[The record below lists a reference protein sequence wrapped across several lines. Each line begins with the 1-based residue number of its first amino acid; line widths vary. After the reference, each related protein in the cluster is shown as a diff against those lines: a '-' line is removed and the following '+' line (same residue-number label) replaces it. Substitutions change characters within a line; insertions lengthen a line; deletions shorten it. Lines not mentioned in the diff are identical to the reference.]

1 MKKNI
6 SQEVDGV
13 NRRQFLQLS
22 ANVGLLM
29 AVMPDSAFAQGSK
42 DLVVA
47 IPADLGGWDQD
58 YLAFDLVG
66 LAMFKNCYPFMID

>member
-22 ANVGLLM
+22 ANIGVLM

-47 IPADLGGWDQD
+47 IPADLG
-58 YLAFDLVG
+58 VG
-66 LAMFKNCYPFMID
+66 IRTISHLTLSVLQCLRTVIRT